1 MSRISQLESPES
13 GVRSPEWC
21 RSWLHGHSFKPC
33 VNTRPRR
40 DSGLG
45 THLICAA
52 ACWFLFGIATAQA
65 AENSEAVFFTPRGF
79 DKPGVPRTA
88 EGDNVGHLRIV
99 VRDAATGEPTFCRI
113 NVVGPD
119 GNYYQPKANY
129 LTPYAMTGEWPKVGK
144 GNRQGKGPYRYLGRF
159 FYAWGDITV
168 DVPPG
173 DVRVEA
179 AKGIEFALQEKTV
192 AVKKGNSQT
201 VELMLVRKEP
211 MAKYGYYSGD
221 PHLHFAQQSDTD
233 ESLILDLMEA
243 EDIQFGSILAYN
255 DPAGPYNGAMQTLDS
270 PQRSLGLPSLRSRGD
285 YHILSGQEY
294 RSTTYGH
301 LNLFLRD
308 ELALDG
314 KKLNADNGPPYGIIG
329 RETKKLGGYAFYAHG
344 GYAQAIYADAVQGD
358 IDGVELL
365 QFGIYRGIELADW
378 YHFLNIGY
386 RFPIIGAS
394 DYPACRF
401 LGDCRTYVH
410 SDRMPD
416 FQGWLEGCR
425 QGESFVTTGPLLQLD
440 VDGRKPGSIIEKSGP
455 GPHAVKLKARVYS
468 AVSSHQQIDIVCNG
482 EVVRS
487 GGAVSIASGKNV
499 EEGYTECD
507 FTLELTKPSWIAAR
521 SYSVNDDKKHDGNGE
536 SHTNPVYISINDR
549 APYDRSSLDKLVE
562 KLDGQIAIH
571 KKREFAEKAD
581 IVDYFER
588 SRDILLKI
596 RAAGGVP
603 ITGHPAEIL
612 KADLPALSNPGAR
625 THTDEELKAYLKP
638 VPGKTPAEALETFE
652 TVDGFTM
659 QLVAAE
665 PLVHSPVAA
674 AFDEDGALYVAEM
687 IDYPYFP
694 KPGDKPLGA
703 VRKLEDTD
711 GDGVFDKSTIF
722 ANELLWAAGIA
733 PWKGGVFIASPPDI
747 WYMKDTDG
755 DGQAEERRN
764 VFTGFGLKNQ
774 QAMLNNLQF
783 GLDHKIYGAT
793 AGNGGTVRPGNQ
805 PETAAVS
812 VDGRDFRFDPVT
824 ETFEPI
830 TGTIQFGNTFDDWG
844 NRFVCSE
851 SRPLL
856 QPILPQHY
864 LARNPYLPV
873 PEAIQNIAGGAVP
886 IFRISPIE
894 RWRHVRSSRRIAH
907 SERDAN
913 AAGASHHVVDAAAG
927 VTVYRGDAFPEKY
940 YGSVFVGDAQNNLVH
955 RMVLTPDGV
964 TFKQTRGEANTEF
977 VRSSDNWF
985 RPVNFVNAPDGTL
998 YVLDMSREILESIHI
1013 PLDVLKFLD
1022 LTSGRNQGRIYRMA
1036 PKGFRAKP
1044 MPKLS
1049 KLSTGELVKLLEH
1062 PNGWHRDTAHRLLF
1076 ERQDKSGVA
1085 ALERMAAQSASKQGR
1100 ILALWSLEGLGAL
1113 NETALLAALD
1123 DPSAPVREQAVQLA
1137 VRRLS
1142 VRGARTMRAIDEAVA
1157 ALATDADPR
1166 VRFQVAFALGYT
1178 GPPEFLGLAEIA
1190 RRDVGDRWI
1199 RTAVLSSAADNS
1211 PVLFDSLLSSKQFA
1225 EGADGRA
1232 MLGQLA
1238 FIAGA
1243 RNPKGEFPILLR
1255 SPHLRALGP
1264 VDSLGL
1270 IVLTSLGDGLKQ
1282 NGQYLPTIIPQSA
1295 DQSEKWLFSVMETA
1309 RDMASTQDALES
1321 NRVAAVRLLGCADSA
1336 YSYDTLANL
1345 IGTQQPV
1352 AIQLAAV
1359 TALSGYPD
1367 LSVAAALI
1375 VRWKELTP
1383 EVRSAA
1389 LHTLLS
1395 RENWTMTLLGAADT
1409 GDVSLAE
1416 LDASQR
1422 AALLA
1427 HRNPEIQ
1434 LLAKKLL
1441 GADAPSARKDVLA
1454 KYQPALRLAGSF
1466 TAGAKVFERECMG
1479 CHRIGEK
1486 GFAIGPN
1493 LASSSFREPAA
1504 VMMHVLDPNQYV
1516 LPNYVQYV
1524 VVDKN
1529 GRSYTGMISAQTA
1542 TSVTLKRDKDAT
1554 ETILRSQIDEMTST
1568 GKSLMPEEIEKKV
1581 SPQEMADLLAFIT
1594 QTQASEPVA
1603 EPRLDIGT
1611 EPGLVEPEP

>member
-1 MSRISQLESPES
+1 MRLIVRIEAGNCP
-13 GVRSPEWC
+13 
-21 RSWLHGHSFKPC
+21 
-33 VNTRPRR
+33 
-40 DSGLG
+40 
-45 THLICAA
+45 AA
-52 ACWFLFGIATAQA
+52 FRLVILAAVIALSLPARTFADEPAKEEEGI
-65 AENSEAVFFTPRGF
+65 FFTA
-79 DKPGVPRTA
+79 PGAKAPGAPKEDRERLA
-88 EGDNVGHLRIV
+88 KLQV
-99 VRDAATGEPTFCRI
+99 VTRDEKTGEPTFCRV
-113 NVVGPD
+113 NVVGAD
-119 GNYYQPKANY
+119 GSFYQPENNY
-129 LTPYAMTGEWPKVGK
+129 LTPYALTGEWPKVGK
-144 GNRQGKGPYRYLGRF
+144 GNRQGKGPFRYLGRF
-159 FYAWGDITV
+159 FYSWGEISLS
-168 DVPPG
+168 VPPG
-173 DVRVEA
+173 EELTVEVW
-179 AKGIEFALQEKTV
+179 KGLEYRPQRKTVIVPKGEAGRIEFTLA
-192 AVKKGNSQT
+192 
-201 VELMLVRKEP
+201 RPIP
-211 MAKYGYYSGD
+211 MDRQDYYSGD
-221 PHLHFAQQSDTD
+221 PHLHFAQGNDRD

-243 EDIQFGSILAYN
+243 EEIHFGSILAYN
-255 DPAGPYNGAMQTLDS
+255 EPAGPYNGVMKTLDS

-285 YHILSGQEY
+285 YHIMSGQEY

-308 ELALDG
+308 GLVLDG
-314 KKLNADNGPPYGIIG
+314 KKLNANDGPPYGLVG

-378 YHFLNIGY
+378 YNFLNIGY
-386 RFPIIGAS
+386 KFPAIGAS

-401 LGDCRTYVH
+401 LGDCRTYVY
-410 SDRMPD
+410 SKSKPD
-416 FQGWLEGCR
+416 FKAWLEGCR
-425 QGESFVTTGPLLQLD
+425 KGASFVTTGPLLHLD
-440 VDGRKPGSIIEKSGP
+440 VDGQKPGAVIDKTGK
-455 GPHAVKLKARVYS
+455 GPHQVRLRLDIHSEVADVDTV
-468 AVSSHQQIDIVCNG
+468 QIICNG
-482 EVVRS
+482 QVIVEQHISLKRALVK
-487 GGAVSIASGKNV
+487 GNTPNLATIAHDV
-499 EEGYTECD
+499 LIEE
-507 FTLELTKPSWIAAR
+507 PSWIAAR
-521 SYSVNDDKKHDGNGE
+521 AFSKTPAGNHDSE
-536 SHTNPVYISINDR
+536 AHTNPVYVSIDGK
-549 APYDRSSLDKLVE
+549 APYSQASLDKLVE
-562 KLDGQIAIH
+562 KLDGQIAVH

-603 ITGHPAEIL
+603 INGHPAEIL
-612 KADLPALSNPGAR
+612 KADLPALENPGAR
-625 THTDEELKAYLKP
+625 THTEEELKAYLKP
-638 VPGKTPAEALETFE
+638 VPGKTPAEALKTFE

-674 AFDEDGALYVAEM
+674 AFDEEGVLYVAEM

-694 KPGDKPLGA
+694 KKGDKPLGS
-703 VRKLEDTD
+703 VRRLEDTD
-711 GDGVFDKSTIF
+711 GDGVFDKSTVF

-755 DGQAEERRN
+755 DGKADEKRK

-783 GLDHKIYGAT
+783 GLDHQIYGAT
-793 AGNGGTVRPGNQ
+793 AGNGGTVRPGGKPDT
-805 PETAAVS
+805 PEVS

-856 QPILPQHY
+856 HPVLPQHY

-886 IFRISPIE
+886 IYRISPIE

-907 SERDAN
+907 NERGAN
-913 AAGASHHVVDAAAG
+913 SAGASHHVVDAAAG
-927 VTVYRGDAFPEKY
+927 VTVYRGDAFPGKY

-955 RMVLTPDGV
+955 RMVLKADGV
-964 TFKQTRGEANTEF
+964 TFQQTRGEPNTEF

-1049 KLSTGELVKLLEH
+1049 KLSTVELVRLLEH

-1076 ERQDKSGVA
+1076 ERQDKSEVA
-1085 ALERMAAQSASKQGR
+1085 TLERMAAQSASKQGR
-1100 ILALWSLEGLGAL
+1100 VLALWSLEGLGEL
-1113 NETALLAALD
+1113 REPALLAALD

-1142 VRGARTMRAIDEAVA
+1142 VRGARTTRAIDEAVA

-1178 GPPEFLGLAEIA
+1178 DGPEYLRLAEIA

-1199 RTAVLSSAADNS
+1199 RTAVLSSAADKAS
-1211 PVLFDSLLSSKQFA
+1211 ALFDSLLGSKQFA

-1255 SPHLRALGP
+1255 SSHLRALGP
-1264 VDSLGL
+1264 GDSLGML
-1270 IVLTSLGDGLKQ
+1270 VLTSLGDGLKQ
-1282 NGQYLPTIIPQSA
+1282 NGQYLPTISPESV
-1295 DQSEKWLFSVMETA
+1295 DLSEKWLSSVMKKA
-1309 RDMASTQDALES
+1309 RDTASAQDAAES
-1321 NRVAAVRLLGCADSA
+1321 NRVAAVRLLGCADPE
-1336 YSYDTLANL
+1336 YSYDTLASL

-1352 AIQLAAV
+1352 SIQLAAV

-1367 LSVAAALI
+1367 LTVAAALI

-1389 LHTLLS
+1389 LRTLLS
-1395 RENWTMTLLGAADT
+1395 RENWTTTLLGAADT

-1434 LLAKKLL
+1434 LLAKKML
-1441 GADAPSARKDVLA
+1441 GADAPSGRKEVLA
-1454 KYQPALRLAGSF
+1454 KYQPALKLAGKSDI
-1466 TAGAKVFERECMG
+1466 GAKIFERECMG

-1524 VVDKN
+1524 VVDKS
-1529 GRSYTGMISAQTA
+1529 GRSYTGLIAAQTA
-1542 TSVTLKRDKDAT
+1542 TSITLKRDKDAT
-1554 ETILRSQIDEMTST
+1554 DTILRSQIDEMVST
-1568 GKSLMPEEIEKKV
+1568 GKSLMPEEIEKKI
-1581 SPQEMADLLAFIT
+1581 SPAEMADLLAFIT
-1594 QTQASEPVA
+1594 TAQASEPVA

-1611 EPGLVEPEP
+1611 EPGLVEPGR